1 MADLDNAEATILL
14 AVAKTY
20 AALKIARPSG
30 EYDTNAWVTLNIDG
44 SDYQCRCDCTGVL
57 QAMMRYMGYNGDAW
71 SLANAT
77 SSFVKDSDGNIS
89 DDWIVLD
96 LDHDDARPGD
106 IRAHSGHGHADMFIA
121 YKDGTAVGMNAGWT
135 TGIQRSCD
143 GGTKYLESN
152 NIEDLMATST
162 ISDADTAKVL
172 RYVKGS
178 GSEPN
183 NQQNST
189 VPNSSQSLDALD
201 IQLGFYERIS
211 FVYSIRNKSGEFENV
226 IPGFF
231 PNKDYYPAVL
241 GTPAD
246 GSYGDSWIEFLAG
259 YIVRSIQGGTDDW
272 NSSVKAGLV
281 MMFTLDGS
289 DPLLF
294 GRTLALND
302 DGSNDYEASK
312 DSCVIIRTQFPV
324 HFRCV
329 ITDVATH
336 SQDFGRSSVVFT
348 NQSAEDSN
356 CKIANLVKASKN
368 LSFLTDASGNS
379 PDAEDAHGYLF
390 LHDEDT
396 SYSKEEYSSW
406 VQGREEYLNGK

>member
-1 MADLDNAEATILL
+1 MADLDNAETTILL
-14 AVAKTY
+14 AIAKTY

-44 SDYQCRCDCTGVL
+44 SDYKCRCDCTGVL
-57 QAMMRYMGYNGDAW
+57 QAMMRYMGYNGDDW
-71 SLANAT
+71 NLANAT

-89 DDWIVLD
+89 DDWVVLD

-121 YKDGTAVGMNAGWT
+121 YKDDTAVGMNAGWT
-135 TGIQRSCD
+135 TGIQKSCE

-183 NQQNST
+183 QQNST
-189 VPNSSQSLDALD
+189 VSNSSQSLEGLD

-211 FVYSIRNKSGEFENV
+211 FKYAIRNESGEFETV

-231 PNKDYYPAVL
+231 RDEDYYPSIL
-241 GTPAD
+241 GTPSD
-246 GSYGDSWIEFLAG
+246 GSYGDAWTEFRVT
-259 YIVRSIQGGTDDW
+259 YVVRYFVNSTDEW
-272 NSSVKAGLV
+272 TTSVKSGLV
-281 MMFTLDGS
+281 MMYTLDGS
-289 DPLLF
+289 DPLLY
-294 GRTLALND
+294 GRTLALKE
-302 DGSNDYEASK
+302 DGTNDYEASK
-312 DSCVIIRTQFPV
+312 DFGVIIRTRFPV
-324 HFRCV
+324 YFRCV
-329 ITDVATH
+329 MTDVATH
-336 SQDFGRSSVVFT
+336 SQDFGRSSALFT

-356 CKIANLVKASKN
+356 CKITNLVRASKN
-368 LSFLTDASGNS
+368 LSFSVDASGNI
-379 PDAEDAHGYLF
+379 PEAEDAHGYLF

-406 VQGREEYLNGK
+406 VQGRKED

>member
-1 MADLDNAEATILL
+1 MADLDNAETTILL
-14 AVAKTY
+14 AIAKTY

-44 SDYQCRCDCTGVL
+44 SDYKCRCDCTGVL
-57 QAMMRYMGYNGDAW
+57 QAMMRYMGYNGDDW
-71 SLANAT
+71 NLANAT

-89 DDWIVLD
+89 DDWVVLD

-121 YKDGTAVGMNAGWT
+121 YKDDTAVGMNAGWT
-135 TGIQRSCD
+135 TGIQKSCE

-183 NQQNST
+183 QQNST
-189 VPNSSQSLDALD
+189 VSNSSQSLEGLD

-211 FVYSIRNKSGEFENV
+211 FKYAIRNESGEFETV

-231 PNKDYYPAVL
+231 RDEDYYPSIL
-241 GTPAD
+241 GTPSD
-246 GSYGDSWIEFLAG
+246 GSYGDAWTEFRVT
-259 YIVRSIQGGTDDW
+259 YVVRYFVNSTDEW
-272 NSSVKAGLV
+272 TTSVKSGLV
-281 MMFTLDGS
+281 MMYTLDGS
-289 DPLLF
+289 DPLLY
-294 GRTLALND
+294 GRTLVLKE
-302 DGSNDYEASK
+302 DGTNDYEASK
-312 DSCVIIRTQFPV
+312 DFGVIIRTQFPV
-324 HFRCV
+324 YFRCV
-329 ITDVATH
+329 MTDVATH
-336 SQDFGRSSVVFT
+336 SQDFGRSSALFT

-356 CKIANLVKASKN
+356 CKTTNLVRASKN
-368 LSFLTDASGNS
+368 LSFSVDASGNI
-379 PDAEDAHGYLF
+379 PEAEDAHGYLF

-406 VQGREEYLNGK
+406 VQGRKED

>member
-1 MADLDNAEATILL
+1 MADLDNAETTILL
-14 AVAKTY
+14 AIAKTY

-44 SDYQCRCDCTGVL
+44 SDYKCRCDCTGVL
-57 QAMMRYMGYNGDAW
+57 QAMMRYMGYNGDDW
-71 SLANAT
+71 NLANAT

-89 DDWIVLD
+89 DDWVVLD

-121 YKDGTAVGMNAGWT
+121 YKDDTAVGMNAGWT
-135 TGIQRSCD
+135 KGIQKSCE

-183 NQQNST
+183 QQNST
-189 VPNSSQSLDALD
+189 VSNSSQSLEGLD
-201 IQLGFYERIS
+201 IQLRFYERI
-211 FVYSIRNKSGEFENV
+211 FFKYAIRNESGEFETV

-231 PNKDYYPAVL
+231 RDEDYYPSIL
-241 GTPAD
+241 GTPSD
-246 GSYGDSWIEFLAG
+246 GSYGDAWTEFQVT
-259 YIVRSIQGGTDDW
+259 YVVRYLVNSTDEW
-272 NSSVKAGLV
+272 TTSVKSGLV
-281 MMFTLDGS
+281 MMYTLDGS
-289 DPLLF
+289 DPLLY
-294 GRTLALND
+294 GRTLELKE
-302 DGSNDYEASK
+302 DGTNDYEASK
-312 DSCVIIRTQFPV
+312 DFGVIIRTQFPV
-324 HFRCV
+324 YFRCV

-336 SQDFGRSSVVFT
+336 SQDFGRSSALFT

-356 CKIANLVKASKN
+356 CKITNLVRASKN
-368 LSFLTDASGNS
+368 LSFSVDASGNI
-379 PDAEDAHGYLF
+379 PEAEDAHGYLF
-390 LHDEDT
+390 LHDKDT

-406 VQGREEYLNGK
+406 VQGRKED

>member
-1 MADLDNAEATILL
+1 MADLDNAETTILL
-14 AVAKTY
+14 AIAKTY

-44 SDYQCRCDCTGVL
+44 SDYKCRCDCTGVL
-57 QAMMRYMGYNGDAW
+57 QAMMRYMGYNGDDW
-71 SLANAT
+71 NLANAT

-89 DDWIVLD
+89 DDWVVLD

-121 YKDGTAVGMNAGWT
+121 YKDDTAVGMNAGWT
-135 TGIQRSCD
+135 TGIQKSCE

-183 NQQNST
+183 QQNST
-189 VPNSSQSLDALD
+189 VSNSSQSLEGLD
-201 IQLGFYERIS
+201 IQLRFYERI
-211 FVYSIRNKSGEFENV
+211 FFKYAIRNESGKFETV

-231 PNKDYYPAVL
+231 RDEDYYPSIL
-241 GTPAD
+241 GTPSD
-246 GSYGDSWIEFLAG
+246 GSYGDAWTEFQVT
-259 YIVRSIQGGTDDW
+259 YVVRYLVNSTDEW
-272 NSSVKAGLV
+272 TTNVKSGLV
-281 MMFTLDGS
+281 MMYTLDGS
-289 DPLLF
+289 DPLLY
-294 GRTLALND
+294 GRTLVLKE
-302 DGSNDYEASK
+302 DGTNDYEASK
-312 DSCVIIRTQFPV
+312 DFGVIIRTQFPV
-324 HFRCV
+324 YFRCV
-329 ITDVATH
+329 LTDVATH
-336 SQDFGRSSVVFT
+336 SQDFGRSSALFT

-356 CKIANLVKASKN
+356 CKITNLVRASKN
-368 LSFLTDASGNS
+368 LSFSVDASGNI
-379 PDAEDAHGYLF
+379 PEAEDAHGYLF
-390 LHDEDT
+390 LHDKDT

-406 VQGREEYLNGK
+406 VQGRKED